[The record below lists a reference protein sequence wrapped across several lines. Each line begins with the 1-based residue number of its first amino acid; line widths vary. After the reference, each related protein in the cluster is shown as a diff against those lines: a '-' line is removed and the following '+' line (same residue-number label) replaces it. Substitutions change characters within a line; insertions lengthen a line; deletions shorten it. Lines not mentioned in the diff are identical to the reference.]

1 MKQFTLAVANVDRYI
16 TVKWDDTIIYD
27 GKADGNWQ
35 SVWETT
41 EGEHQLEIRFGK
53 RPKPSILDA
62 LPRGLFA
69 EGYGKF
75 KHIPIQLFAPYCQ
88 FQNGTYRATV
98 QIVTQKGDA
107 SLNLRLVQKEYESYL
122 ATVWTRSKI
131 RVEEARK
138 CSVHDATERTFEHPK
153 QRYAA
158 ILMQVLWLVLYYGI
172 WGEWWLYGL
181 MGGIQHTVLLDP
193 KSSYEGQVI
202 FCSVCLS
209 LVLVKLVF
217 NAARLCAVVW
227 KKTDGLEYISDD
239 HPS

>member
-1 MKQFTLAVANVDRYI
+1 MKQFTLTIANVNRYI
-16 TVKWDDTIIYD
+16 TVKWDDVIVYN

-69 EGYGKF
+69 EGYGKY
-75 KHIPIQLFAPYCQ
+75 KHITIQLFAPYCQ

-122 ATVWTRSKI
+122 ATVWTKNTV
-131 RVEEARK
+131 RVEEAHK
-138 CSVHDATERTFEHPK
+138 CSLYDISECTFENRK
-153 QRYAA
+153 QRCAS
-158 ILMQVLWLVLYYGI
+158 ILVQMLWLVLYYGI
-172 WGEWWLYGL
+172 WGEWWAYG
-181 MGGIQHTVLLDP
+181 MIGGIQHTVQMAP
-193 KSSYEGQVI
+193 HVSYEEQAVFYG
-202 FCSVCLS
+202 VCL
-209 LVLVKLVF
+209 LVVIVKFVF
-217 NAARLCAVVW
+217 NLTRLCAVVW
-227 KKTDGLEYISDD
+227 KKTDGLEYF
-239 HPS
+239 